1 MFNFTTDTI
10 LNSVSLY
17 DAATKKGN
25 VCAVGADKVIIEK
38 VGTFRKSEI
47 VSIYRTEA
55 QDEVKASQTI
65 EVPAPASNDV
75 NSVYRIC
82 IDLGL
87 VKSTSS
93 LYAVFDKDKN
103 KPIFA
108 EAIAESTTASDL
120 AAKLASNLGAYMN
133 LVYDR
138 PLVEVSVAGAVITVQ
153 CTDGHQVIN
162 SIKIEKWVADAD
174 TFAGGSWALVKS
186 ADKVEGKPGFGTYKY
201 LMHNHRLP
209 TYENI
214 HYMSP
219 NSVEAPVLEGKYTQY
234 VICQRSVR
242 SPYGVGAVGQEL
254 VSVTNHVIW
263 VLESGS
269 NVTTFNNLL
278 GKLGTIEPTTSNATV
293 DAIGNVVPKVSIDT
307 VTVNGGAVATDSTA
321 NADGKKQANDFS
333 NVIGD

>member
-17 DAATKKGN
+17 SAGNKTGN

-47 VSIYRTEA
+47 VSIYKTVA
-55 QDEVKASQTI
+55 QDEVKASQSI
-65 EVPAPASNDV
+65 SVPTLVDADV
-75 NSVYRIC
+75 NAVFRIC

-93 LYAVFDKDKN
+93 LYATFAKDKT
-103 KPIFA
+103 KPIYA
-108 EAIAESTTASDL
+108 EAIAESKTSADL
-120 AAKLASNLGAYMN
+120 AAKLASNLAAYMN
-133 LVYDR
+133 LVYDHA
-138 PLVEVSVAGAVITVQ
+138 LVEVSASGAVITVN

-162 SIKIEKWVADAD
+162 SIKIEKWVPAEG
-174 TFAGGSWALVKS
+174 TYAGGEWKS
-186 ADKVEGKPGFGTYKY
+186 VEVAAKVEGEPGFGTYKY
-201 LMHNHRLP
+201 LMYNHRLP

-214 HYMSP
+214 HFMSP
-219 NSVEAPVLEGKYTQY
+219 NSVEAPVLDGKYTQY

-269 NVTTFNNLL
+269 NVSTFDTLL
-278 GKLGTIEPTTSNATV
+278 GKLGTVEATTSNATV

-321 NADGKKQANDFS
+321 NADGKKQVNDFS